1 MSLFRYDFAP
11 AGSSDNMAGK
21 AGTKTRNKRQSKHAR
36 EIEEKRRKH

>member
-21 AGTKTRNKRQSKHAR
+21 AGTKTRNKKTIKD
-36 EIEEKRRKH
+36 IEENKKKTLDT

>member
-21 AGTKTRNKRQSKHAR
+21 QELGQEIKGNQTHKRDR
-36 EIEEKRRKH
+36 REEK